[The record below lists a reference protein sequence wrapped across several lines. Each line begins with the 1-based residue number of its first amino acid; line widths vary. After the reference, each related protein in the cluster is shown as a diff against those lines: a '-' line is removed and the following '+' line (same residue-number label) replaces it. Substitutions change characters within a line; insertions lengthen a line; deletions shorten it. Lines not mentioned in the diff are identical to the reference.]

1 LPFAAAE
8 FGRYNSRLLM
18 ATTLTINDVDAQTM
32 ARLQD
37 EARRRGVEVA
47 ALARELL
54 DKALGST
61 QPPPSDGPSTGGHRL
76 GPFHDLDFLAGRWS
90 EADLAEFEAATE
102 QFRQIDPEIWK

>member
-1 LPFAAAE
+1 
-8 FGRYNSRLLM
+8 M
-18 ATTLTINDVDAQTM
+18 ASTLTINDVDAQTM

-54 DKALGST
+54 DKALDST
-61 QPPPSDGPSTGGHRL
+61 QPTPSSESSTAGNRL

-102 QFRQIDPEIWK
+102 PFRQIDPVIWK